1 MLEKMKL
8 PGTAG
13 LAGAAAVA
21 AVLCTAGAARADEAQ
36 AREIFQA
43 MADYLVA
50 QTAFSF
56 DYDSTL
62 DIVTDAS
69 QKLAIASSGQ
79 VTVERPNK
87 IHATRNGGFATVE
100 TLFDGETLTVLNVD
114 EKLFAKAPL
123 SGSINDLIDTLRN
136 TYKRSVPAADLLLDD
151 VDTAMM
157 PLFTDVKDL
166 GAGVI
171 RGTVCDHL
179 AFRTEEADLQIWIA
193 QGDTP
198 YPCRYAITNTQF
210 EGWPEYR
217 IDIYNWK
224 AGDAAIADFTLALPD
239 GAQEVEVL
247 AIPHLSELSGIF
259 SVE

>member
-1 MLEKMKL
+1 MPDIAKFS
-8 PGTAG
+8 PRTG
-13 LAGAAAVA
+13 LAGAVAIAAMIGS
-21 AVLCTAGAARADEAQ
+21 AGGARADESQ

-50 QTAFSF
+50 QTAISF

-62 DIVTDAS
+62 DIVTDAH

-79 VTVERPNK
+79 VRLARPNRL
-87 IHATRNGGFATVE
+87 HAVRHGGFATVE
-100 TLFDGETLTVLNVD
+100 TLFDGENITIVNA
-114 EKLFAKAPL
+114 EENLFAKAPV
-123 SGSINDLIDTLRN
+123 SGSINDLVDTLRN
-136 TYKRSVPAADLLLDD
+136 TYKRAIPAADLVLDD

-198 YPCRYAITNTQF
+198 YPCRYVITNTGF

-224 AGDAAIADFTLALPD
+224 AGDAAEADFALAVPE

-259 SVE
+259 AVE